1 MGMDRR
7 RGRVVRS
14 GRGVEGVE
22 WYTSF
27 MIGKPPQKM
36 GERQRTEKLA
46 AAKDEAA
53 DLREIERLRREKG
66 VPYAKGM
73 KRVGRVLPH
82 STFRRRRKRLKL
94 SGEEGL
100 LDRRHAPP
108 TRLTPQIR
116 GFIEGAGRTD
126 PGLSVESIIKL
137 VSQQFKLEDD
147 FKPRTIEAVLQR
159 AGLARPQVRFTSQV
173 QPATLRAAANP
184 PVEEPL
190 AAAGMM
196 WLTVGD
202 DLVGYT
208 LGQAEAIQELTQE
221 VPPPTPVT
229 PEEREHRDDEGR
241 FLPTYNAPQ
250 ERKDPEVGAKFESV
264 DVKRVDKDL
273 GRMKIVGC
281 RLETLRAKL
290 LALMALPMV
299 TDCGHF
305 DGATDVRGTY
315 LAGLGGIDYMP
326 ATLDKFARELKYL
339 DAAGAM
345 QQRHAQ
351 IWYRVTSTWGG
362 KEVCCSI
369 LYVDTTTKELWTA
382 HFHKS
387 GRVAMLGRVMPCVD
401 TVLINQGAGVPLW
414 IQTYSG
420 HVALVKNVLPQIDA
434 LEAAIGEGMLG
445 RLTVLDGEM
454 DSVALFKEFD
464 LRDRYFIA
472 PLDSSRVKGL
482 NSIEGLRHLDPYRDG
497 DWIGGGYLLLNDS
510 LDRKAPP
517 YRCRVIV
524 LQRRTKETTTVFGTN
539 APPKPFTNKFLL
551 DTFFARWPKQ
561 EGVFRQLNSVAAF
574 KSTNGYGKQR
584 VLNITVIDEMTKLS
598 AQLEGLS
605 VRHQAV
611 HERSARTAA
620 DLHKREVELRRATRT
635 LDSVKRSRDAL
646 RQAGKTK
653 TIAYS
658 RQGERKLAAQSEYD
672 RLKPIVAEAKRR
684 NETALEKEAATD
696 KQITQKR
703 EKKSLLESMR
713 EIFQTDV
720 GLDLILSILKTG
732 FLLVL
737 QYVLRT
743 FFGGMK
749 IDLLTFANHILLLPG
764 VRIRTDTTE
773 TIRFYAHRRNP
784 EMMAA
789 LEKACDL
796 FNALRHHHDGRLIRF
811 EVFWPP
817 GPKDHAT

>member
-1 MGMDRR
+1 MDRR
-7 RGRVVRS
+7 H
-14 GRGVEGVE
+14 
-22 WYTSF
+22 
-27 MIGKPPQKM
+27 PP
-36 GERQRTEKLA
+36 
-46 AAKDEAA
+46 
-53 DLREIERLRREKG
+53 
-66 VPYAKGM
+66 P
-73 KRVGRVLPH
+73 
-82 STFRRRRKRLKL
+82 S
-94 SGEEGL
+94 
-100 LDRRHAPP
+100 
-108 TRLTPQIR
+108 RLTPQIR

-126 PGLSVESIIKL
+126 PGLSVESIIEL
-137 VSQQFKLEDD
+137 VSQQFKLDVNL
-147 FKPRTIEAVLQR
+147 KPRTIQAVLQE
-159 AGLARPQVRFTSQV
+159 AGLARQQVRFTSQV
-173 QPATLRAAANP
+173 QPATLRAATNP

-208 LGQAEAIQELTQE
+208 QGQAEAIQELTQE

-229 PEEREHRDDEGR
+229 PEEREHRDDKGR
-241 FLPTYNAPQ
+241 FLPAYNAPQ
-250 ERKDPEVGAKFESV
+250 ERKDPEVGANFESV

-281 RLETLRAKL
+281 RLEILRAKL

-315 LAGLGGIDYMP
+315 LAGLGGLDYMP
-326 ATLDKFARELKYL
+326 KTLDKFGRELKYL
-339 DAAGAM
+339 DAASAM
-345 QQRHAQ
+345 QERHAQ
-351 IWYRVTSTWGG
+351 IWYRQASAWVG
-362 KEVCCSI
+362 KDVCCSV
-369 LYVDTTTKELWTA
+369 LFVDTTTKPLWTD

-387 GRVAMLGRVMPCVD
+387 ARIAMLGRVMPCVE
-401 TVLINQGAGVPLW
+401 TVMIHQGAGVPLW

-420 HVALVKNVLPQIDA
+420 HVALVKNVLPQIDE
-434 LEAAIGEGMLG
+434 LEAAIGKGMLG

-464 LRDRYFIA
+464 LRDRYFIT
-472 PLDSSRVKGL
+472 PLDSSRVKNL

-497 DWIGGGYLLLNDS
+497 DWIGGGYLPLKDS

-524 LQRRTKETTTVFGTN
+524 LQRRTKETITVFGTN
-539 APPKPFTNKFLL
+539 APPKPFSNEFLL
-551 DTFFARWPKQ
+551 DAFFSRWPKQ

-574 KSTNGYGKQR
+574 KSTHGYGKQR
-584 VLNITVIDEMTKLS
+584 VLNITVIDEITKLS

-605 VRHQAV
+605 VRRQPAHD
-611 HERSARTAA
+611 RSDRAA
-620 DLHKREVELRRATRT
+620 TVLHKREVELRRATRT
-635 LDSVKRSRDAL
+635 LDSAKRSRHAL

-658 RQGERKLAAQSEYD
+658 RQGERKIAAQGECD
-672 RLKPIVAEAKRR
+672 RLKPIVAEAQRR
-684 NETALEKEAATD
+684 NETALEKVAVID
-696 KQITQKR
+696 KQITHKK
-703 EKKSLLESMR
+703 EKKSTLESRR

-720 GLDLILSILKTG
+720 CLDHILSILKTG

-737 QYVLRT
+737 QFLVRT

-749 IDLLTFANHILLLPG
+749 IDLLTFANHILLLQG

-773 TIRFYAHRRNP
+773 TIRLQAHRRNP
-784 EMMAA
+784 GMMAA

-817 GPKDHAT
+817 GTKGHAT